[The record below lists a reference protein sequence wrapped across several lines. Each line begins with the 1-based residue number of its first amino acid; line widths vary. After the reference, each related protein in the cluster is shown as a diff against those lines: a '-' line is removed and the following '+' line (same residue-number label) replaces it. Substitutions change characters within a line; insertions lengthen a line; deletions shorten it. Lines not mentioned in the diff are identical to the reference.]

1 MAPAS
6 AAGPHGSFMNTVRYL
21 LSQDLFVLSITSIFI
36 FKQLLPEF
44 VDSGVILSGPL
55 IKPWNNAEGPILFGH
70 LTDVHVNSYEPK
82 CNHKLPAA
90 LDHYVNLSIPTL
102 LVTGDL
108 VDNWG
113 DRWWGR
119 FGEQHINDGRLYAE
133 IMSRYI
139 PKFEHVIDIPGNH
152 DEFGLAEFSSPRHF
166 VLNYS
171 HFLSRNAVS
180 RVEDFWVAIAET
192 KSCWFVTLNPFRF
205 PGPHARFDCWARQTR
220 EMLDAIEDA
229 LARVTRDRPVI
240 LACHFPLRF
249 WVNHGVRSSSGRSFR
264 ELMTSSNA
272 SLYLSG
278 HAHVAETRFFHYD
291 GLLEAVGQDLYQNDG
306 WSVVTVDNGRPIHHS
321 YNVAGPPTAILT
333 HPVPL
338 NQLSY
343 AFPFSERA
351 TAVRIVSRNG
361 SLNITVAGAVN
372 GHMMVDRRL
381 SNGMFLYSLPL
392 DVDDGRHKLV
402 FSGDWE
408 HEVEFFVG
416 SSIAHL
422 REPLYPEETLVT
434 SAKFAVVLFVIIN
447 FVILLPIDRWQF
459 GPRKRLRLLPRW
471 LRNLLFAVY
480 LAPIY
485 LPISLL
491 EIEGRY
497 GVICWYGFLIDW
509 TAYYDMWG
517 QFIIL
522 VYQLGIVTAMA
533 VFASGIAVS
542 RPWHPAFIV
551 DYVVVIACGRWAIRY
566 IEKAIGEAAGILL
579 TALSPLFVFVPLV
592 VYPIIIIWRVK
603 SKEKGD

>member
-6 AAGPHGSFMNTVRYL
+6 AAGPHGSFLNTLRYL
-21 LSQDLFVLSITSIFI
+21 LSQYLFAISIGSIFL
-36 FKQLLPEF
+36 FQHLLADF
-44 VDSGVILSGPL
+44 VDSGVIPSGPL
-55 IKPWNNAEGPILFGH
+55 ITAWNNSDDPILFGH
-70 LTDVHVNSYEPK
+70 LTDVHVNSYEPER
-82 CNHKLPAA
+82 NHKLRAA
-90 LDHYVNLSIPTL
+90 LNHYAALSIPTL

-119 FGEQHINDGRLYAE
+119 FGEQHVSDGALYSE

-139 PKFEHVIDIPGNH
+139 AKFERVIDIPGNH
-152 DEFGLAEFSSPRHF
+152 DEFGVGSFSSPRHF

-171 HFLSRNAVS
+171 HFLSRARVA
-180 RVEDFWVAIAET
+180 RVEDFWVAVAET
-192 KSCWFVTLNPFRF
+192 KGCWFVTLNPFRF
-205 PGPHARFDCWARQTR
+205 PSPHARFDCWARQTR
-220 EMLDAIEDA
+220 EMLDAIEGA
-229 LARVTRDRPVI
+229 LARVVRDRPVV

-249 WVNHGVRSSSGRSFR
+249 WVNDGVRSSSGRSFR
-264 ELMTSSNA
+264 DLMTSSNA
-272 SLYLSG
+272 SFYLSG
-278 HAHVAETRFFHYD
+278 HAHMAKTHFFHYN
-291 GLLEAVGQDLYQNDG
+291 GLLEAVGQDLHQHDG
-306 WSVVTVDNGRPIHHS
+306 WSIVTVDNRRPFHHS
-321 YNVAGPPTAILT
+321 YNVAERPIAILT
-333 HPVPL
+333 HPVLL
-338 NQLSY
+338 NQLSC

-351 TAVRIVSRNG
+351 TSVRVVSQNG

-372 GHMMVDRRL
+372 GRLAIDRQL

-416 SSIAHL
+416 RSIAHL
-422 REPLYPEETLVT
+422 REPRYPEENLVT
-434 SAKFAVVLFVIIN
+434 SAKYAVVLFVVIN
-447 FVILLPIDRWQF
+447 FGILLPIDRWGF

-471 LRNLLFAVY
+471 LQNLLFAVY
-480 LAPIY
+480 LAPVY

-497 GVICWYGFLIDW
+497 GVICWYGLLIDW

-522 VYQLGIVTAMA
+522 VYQSGIVTAMA

-542 RPWHPAFIV
+542 KPWHPAFIV
-551 DYVVVIACGRWAIRY
+551 DYIVVIACGKWAIGY

-592 VYPIIIIWRVK
+592 MYPIIIIWRVK
-603 SKEKGD
+603 AKEKGD